1 MKKNQL
7 NLDILN
13 RSLSKKSKIILP
25 EKNDVRVKSA
35 IKILLEYGFEVID
48 IDSLNYRRNFYKES
62 IISKKFTANWT
73 EEMLDD
79 FLVNPINFSFVALLN
94 GDVDCAVAGA
104 NASTAD
110 VIRSAIRI
118 VGLKSKTNLLSSSF
132 FMTSHDNVQYTFSD
146 CAVVPEPK
154 AEQLCSIAYE
164 AVQSHELLSNEKAK
178 VAFLS
183 FSTKG
188 SATHYK
194 VKKMQDSYQLFKKKY
209 PDIVCDGELQFDA
222 AINPMIANKKNPDN
236 TLGGRAN
243 VFIFPDL
250 DSGNIAYKITQH
262 LAGYK
267 AWGPLLQGLNKSIHD
282 LSRGC
287 NVEDVVSVS
296 MIAALQAK

>member
-25 EKNDVRVKSA
+25 EKNDLRIEAA
-35 IKILLEYGFEVID
+35 INILLEYGFEVID
-48 IDSLNYRRNFYKES
+48 IDSLNYRRDFYKES
-62 IISKKFTANWT
+62 IASKKFTTNWT
-73 EEMLDD
+73 EEMLDA
-79 FLVNPINFSFVALLN
+79 FLINPINFSFVALLN
-94 GDVDCAVAGA
+94 EDVDCAVAGA
-104 NASTAD
+104 AASTAD

-118 VGLKSKTNLLSSSF
+118 VGLNPKTNLLSSSF
-132 FMTSHDNVQYTFSD
+132 FMTSNDNVQYTFSD

-154 AEQLCSIAYE
+154 AEQLCSIAHQ

-188 SATHYK
+188 SATHYR
-194 VKKMQDSYQLFKKKY
+194 VKKMQDSYRLFKKKY

-222 AINPMIANKKNPDN
+222 AINSNIANKKNPN
-236 TLGGRAN
+236 NILGGMAN

-287 NVEDVVSVS
+287 NVEDIVSVS

>member
-25 EKNDVRVKSA
+25 EKNDLRVKSA
-35 IKILLEYGFEVID
+35 IDILIEYGFEVID
-48 IDSLNYRRNFYKES
+48 IDSLNHKREFYKDS
-62 IISKKFTANWT
+62 ISKKKFTSNWT
-73 EEMLDD
+73 EKMLDS
-79 FLVNPINFSFVALLN
+79 FLINPINFSFIALLN
-94 GDVDCAVAGA
+94 NDVDCAVAGA
-104 NASTAD
+104 TTSTAD
-110 VIRSAIRI
+110 IIRSAIRI
-118 VGLKSKTNLLSSSF
+118 VGLSSDSNLLSSSF
-132 FMTSHDNVQYTFSD
+132 FMTSHDDVQYTFSD

-154 AEQLCSIAYE
+154 AEQLCSIAYQ
-164 AVQSHELLSNEKAK
+164 AAQSHELLSKEKAR

-222 AINPMIANKKNPDN
+222 AINPLIANKKNPDN
-236 TLGGRAN
+236 ILGGTAN

-262 LAGYK
+262 LARYK

-287 NVEDVVSVS
+287 NVEDIVCVS